1 MRRGG
6 LVELDVGAGAGSCRG
21 GGGRLHHP
29 DDLRG
34 PEAVAE
40 GDEADPGQEG
50 QDRGEEAHGP
60 ELDGS
65 HGVLHDPE
73 GDVVEVEAVDAGAVV
88 DEGEDE
94 VEQHRDDDG
103 EPVEEGL

>member
-6 LVELDVGAGAGSCRG
+6 LVELDVGAGAGCRLG

-60 ELDGS
+60 EL
-65 HGVLHDPE
+65 E
-73 GDVVEVEAVDAGAVV
+73 GNSIGNIFEVKKRYNHCGWKFLNL
-88 DEGEDE
+88 
-94 VEQHRDDDG
+94 R
-103 EPVEEGL
+103 

>member
-6 LVELDVGAGAGSCRG
+6 LVELDVGAGAGRGG

-34 PEAVAE
+34 AEAVAE

-50 QDRGEEAHGP
+50 QDRGEEADGP
-60 ELDGS
+60 ELEGNSMDNIFEVKQDTTTMDGNS
-65 HGVLHDPE
+65 LT
-73 GDVVEVEAVDAGAVV
+73 
-88 DEGEDE
+88 
-94 VEQHRDDDG
+94 
-103 EPVEEGL
+103 